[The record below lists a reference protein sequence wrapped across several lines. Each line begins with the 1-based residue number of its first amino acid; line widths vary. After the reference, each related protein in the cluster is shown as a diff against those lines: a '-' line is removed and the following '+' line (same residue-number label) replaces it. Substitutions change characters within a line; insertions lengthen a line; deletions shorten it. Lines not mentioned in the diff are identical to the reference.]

1 MSDVDLHDV
10 PPGLLRAGR
19 VVSGTLDILVA
30 EIGPGV
36 ITRHMAERAA
46 DIVASLGGVPAMV
59 TCVNAGG
66 VAFGFGASICVN
78 EELTHARPS
87 SRLLRPGDVAT
98 IDVAACVA
106 DDTGLW
112 HADAARP
119 VVVPGA
125 GGPGAKG
132 DRLVE
137 AAMAVHRAC
146 ESRVRAGARWG
157 SCAEAALGAA
167 AAAGCRVVDAC
178 AGHGIG
184 RRLHECLRLGFDPSD
199 GTWDRVLAAGE
210 AITIEP
216 VVCEGLEEPLL
227 VETDDGWTTLEARGR
242 WSVYR
247 ETTVMVTATGAAGI
261 AG

>member
-1 MSDVDLHDV
+1 MSDLELQGV

-19 VVSGTLDILVA
+19 IVSGTLDILMA
-30 EIGPGV
+30 EVGPGAV
-36 ITRHMAERAA
+36 SRRMAERAA
-46 DIVASLGGVPAMV
+46 QIVASLGGVPAMAA
-59 TCVNAGG
+59 CVNARG

-87 SRLLRPGDVAT
+87 SRLLRRGDVTT

-106 DDTGLW
+106 DDTGVW

-125 GGPGAKG
+125 GGPQAKG

-137 AAMAVHRAC
+137 AALEVHRAC

-157 SCAEAALGAA
+157 ACAEAALGAA
-167 AAAGCRVVDAC
+167 AAMGCRVVGAC

-184 RRLHECLRLGFDPSD
+184 RRLHEDLRLGFDPTD

-247 ETTVMVTATGAAGI
+247 ETTVVVTAAGAARI